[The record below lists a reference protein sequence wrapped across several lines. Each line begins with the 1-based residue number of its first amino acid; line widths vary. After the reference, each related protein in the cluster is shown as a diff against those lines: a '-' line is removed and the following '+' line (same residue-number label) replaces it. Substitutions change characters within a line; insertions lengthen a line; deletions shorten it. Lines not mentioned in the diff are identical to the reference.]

1 MGRVIRAQRSGPNV
15 VRADVV
21 AAKGSAAAI
30 LESARAE
37 AEALRAAAIAEGR
50 ATGYA
55 EAAKQLLDLARL
67 RSEQLR
73 RVEQEALRAVL
84 LVAAE
89 LVGKTLAAA
98 PSDIADL
105 LAPHLARMRRAQHV
119 VLHVNPLDAAWLGE
133 HEAELRARVELAG
146 SLELRENDA
155 ISRGGCLLESNI
167 GELDAR
173 LETRLYALAH
183 ALELEPPAER
193 A

>member
-1 MGRVIRAQRSGPNV
+1 MGRVIRAQRRGPSV

-21 AAKGSAAAI
+21 AAKGSAAEI
-30 LESARAE
+30 LAQAQ
-37 AEALRAAAIAEGR
+37 AQGEALRAAAVLEGR
-50 ATGYA
+50 AAGYA
-55 EAAKQLLDLARL
+55 EAAKQLLELARL

-73 RVEQEALRAVL
+73 RVEQEALRAAL

-89 LVGKTLAAA
+89 LVGKTLAAT
-98 PSDIADL
+98 PSDISDL

-119 VLHVNPLDAAWLGE
+119 VLHVNPLDGAWLGE
-133 HEAELRARVELAG
+133 HAAELHARVELAG

-155 ISRGGCLLESNI
+155 ISRGGCVIESNL

-173 LETRLYALAH
+173 IETRLYALAQ
-183 ALELEPPAER
+183 ALELEPPTER